1 MANGGNSGREL
12 DRLQDQVDATRTE
25 LAEMA
30 AAIGGLTELV
40 TDLVRRS
47 APTTDHQGDRW
58 QARLGSLETRLEMLE
73 TAIRGEVERI
83 RAAVGS
89 VDASA
94 DDFRA
99 TVGQTHTL
107 VELAEQLGGRLSS
120 LQSLERQVR
129 GAAQDVASTVET
141 RLAEDARDRESREQ
155 AVLDRVAAIF
165 ERIDELKDP
174 RQQAELADAV

>member
-1 MANGGNSGREL
+1 MATGGNSGDL
-12 DRLQDQVDATRTE
+12 DRLEGKVEATRTE
-25 LAEMA
+25 LASIA
-30 AAIGGLTELV
+30 GAVNGLTELV

-47 APTTDHQGDRW
+47 TTDHQGDRW

-107 VELAEQLGGRLSS
+107 VDLAEQLGARLGS

-129 GAAQDVASTVET
+129 GAAQDVASTV
-141 RLAEDARDRESREQ
+141 
-155 AVLDRVAAIF
+155 
-165 ERIDELKDP
+165 
-174 RQQAELADAV
+174 